1 MSYLGKKLVKWKHK
15 EKTPKEE
22 WPELV
27 GKNMTEMKTKN
38 AEEATTIID
47 KEQPGLKIQII
58 PQNSFVVKNFE
69 EKRVRLFVDKE
80 QTVQLYSRLTIK
92 SLVDFEWS
100 QNLREW
106 MMQEVPV
113 VLGTSKL
120 QLGAVSVI

>member
-15 EKTPKEE
+15 EKAPKEE

-27 GKNMTEMKTKN
+27 GKN

-80 QTVQLYSRLTIK
+80 QTVVKT
-92 SLVDFEWS
+92 
-100 QNLREW
+100 
-106 MMQEVPV
+106 P
-113 VLGTSKL
+113 
-120 QLGAVSVI
+120 QLG